1 MSEPEKHPRTM
12 RMPKPKNSAGRDLKA
27 AIGVG
32 VGLALLVIIGILLS
46 PWAWYLLVAGAIAV
60 ATWEVGGRLKEAGY
74 HLPMPIMIIG
84 GQAMV
89 WTSWPFETS
98 GILSSYV
105 ATVLVLMF
113 FRVFYNGP
121 EKEARNYL
129 RDTSVGIFTLTWIP
143 LFGSFAAMLSLMENN
158 DIPGTFFILTFMLC
172 VIGSDVGGYIL
183 GVFFGS
189 HPMAPAVSPKKS
201 WEGFAGSILFG
212 SITGA
217 LAVHFLLA
225 HHWWLG
231 VLLGIC
237 LVICATLGDLV
248 ESQFKRDLGIKDMS
262 NLLPG
267 HGGIMDRLDGMLP
280 SAMVT
285 WLILSAVS
293 SSYAG

>member
-121 EKEARNYL
+121 EKEAKNYL

>member
-1 MSEPEKHPRTM
+1 MSEPEKHHRTM

-121 EKEARNYL
+121 EKEAKNYL